1 MAPSLDTLV
10 SPLPCGLQEVHNLSK
25 IEHAKAEAVQVSVES
40 ADEFSDGQ
48 QSIGESLEAMLRELW
63 ADVLD
68 IDPEDITPDSHFF
81 ELGGNSLATAELV
94 AAATHQYPGIC
105 LSREMVFQA
114 PFFADLAALV
124 SLAGAGSPT
133 AEVSSLQQFGLV
145 DEDDVNIAAEQC
157 GVSRE
162 EIEDVYPATAL
173 QAGLMARSLSIPG
186 AYISQWLFHCAYP
199 VDPES
204 LRDWLERTIRKLP
217 ILRTSMATSAEHGFV
232 QVVTSRKTQVEIIRV
247 ASLDR
252 WEEDFPRPAIDLGT
266 PLSRM
271 KVVVAEDRETPSVL
285 WHAHHAA
292 YDMATLELIAKHLG
306 DVASGAEMLP
316 PPPNF
321 NTFVSYSLEVRKSPA
336 GKTFWA
342 QQLLDVP
349 APVFPYAATPDSSSD
364 QLVSPFRTNA
374 LYTYPLPHTDTKMN
388 FTQANVFRAAWA
400 FLLGCYE
407 HSNDVVFGV
416 TNGGRYAPVA
426 NCAGIVGPMIATSPM
441 RVQLDY
447 SSTVAD
453 FLQRTSLQ
461 AVQIN
466 DWEQVGLSAIHD
478 LGPDGQRACG
488 FRTLV
493 NVQTTDATRRSQFL
507 MAPDD
512 GPEQADAMDYGLVLE
527 LFPREGST
535 VPLRLSYDN
544 RALRHDQVFEIA
556 RQLERVIVAFT
567 AHPET
572 TLDSIADD
580 MGGASAQCG
589 ADARIRKHAAVE
601 CGVLDGMVRE
611 VSPCTPAQAASM
623 AASLRHTSAYSSQV
637 VFRVPEDVG
646 RDEVVVAFEVL
657 YQHAPILRTRLFRT
671 PGGRLMQAVIAE
683 PIDWRECLDL
693 EDYTLSDSE
702 LGFKLGGPLARFALV
717 RGVHR
722 DSRVHWVVVTAHN
735 AVFDMAKTD
744 QMLQFLN
751 AAIPGSGESVPSTM
765 FITLSPPTSSVDA
778 ETQKSFWARTL
789 QDCATPNFPEVP
801 AAHEPL
807 STFHAQKNIVLQKI
821 VPRTSSKLAAWIHG
835 AWALT
840 LTKYQDSS
848 DVVFGAGLPCMG
860 DDPTTFAPTLSIVP
874 HRINIDDLDCSVS
887 RFVQNVED
895 QTQSACAHAECG
907 IASIKTINESCAAA
921 CRFQNLLIV
930 HPQQRDKTTNSRSAF
945 TLGDE
950 AETGKN
956 PSQVIRDYALVLE
969 VGVSP
974 DNSTLSV
981 DVGFDPVVLQQ
992 VQVRRLLDH
1001 FEHVLLQTCDITSDS
1016 PLRSIYHIAPSHWEE
1031 LQQWNGNVP
1040 EPLEKGVHEL
1050 FECRVDAQPDEP
1062 AICARDGEWTFAEL
1076 DSVSEKLARWLRSM
1090 GVKPGSYM
1098 PLLFE
1103 KCGLAI
1109 VAMLGVLK
1117 AGGASVA
1124 LDPSHPTKRLQGLVS
1139 GMGECIV
1146 ICSGQNRELAAS
1158 LGRRV
1163 VVLDTNTLRALAA
1176 RPSLPRLSSEV
1187 EVMPDTTAFVLFT
1200 SGSTGMP
1207 KGILIPHKAFSSSIR
1222 GHGKVL
1228 RFTTGPGSRNFQFT
1242 AYTSDVSIGEIFTSL
1257 ALGSCVC
1264 VPSDWDRKNNIAGAM
1279 RDLNVNWAFFT
1290 PSVAT
1295 LLRPAEVPS
1304 LKTLVFG
1311 GETASPDNFKTWAPH
1326 LYLINSFGPAETS
1339 IWSHCIP
1346 RPVELSDFGSNIGYG
1361 VSCATWITDP
1371 DDYNKLLPIGA
1382 IGELLTEGP
1391 NVAAGYLNASEKTNA
1406 TFVTNPAWMP
1416 AGRKSM
1422 RIYRSGD
1429 LARFLPNGMVQFL
1442 GRRDHQV
1449 KLNGLRIELGEIEH
1463 QIRQKVPETM
1473 LVAVDVVTPHPAGSG
1488 RILAAFIAPKD
1499 PVQSTDQPG
1508 DSTATRSS
1516 PPADPEAQKL
1526 LSLLVSETSEVMRS
1540 ALDGLEDAMIAALPR
1555 HMVPAA
1561 FVPLREMPLTA
1572 SAKTDRK
1579 VLKQLASM
1587 VPTADLVRLG
1597 ATSGKARQVH
1607 APGSVM
1613 ERVLARLWGAALGRE
1628 LELDVRDSFFR
1639 IGGDSLSA
1647 MRLVSLA
1654 RREGVRVS
1662 VEQIFKMSVLQ
1673 DMARVAVMAD
1683 NEHEG
1688 GEAADGDSGSYS
1700 NLVVAP
1706 YATVGGAQ
1714 AAASGLLESA
1724 ADQLGIEESD
1734 IEDIYPCTSLQE
1746 GLLAVSQ
1753 DSKGSYVAQMVHEL
1767 SPDTDLPRFQKSWST
1782 VLDDWPILRT
1792 RFFPWLLEDGSVR
1805 LMQAVVKSK
1814 PRWLKP
1820 RSLNDYLK
1828 LDARDKMQT
1837 GDSMLRLAA
1846 FQEKKTQKHYF
1857 VMTIHHAVYDG
1868 WMLGLLLT
1876 AVRRAYSGMPRPV
1889 TIPYNVFI
1897 NRLEATD
1904 PGKSQSFWQR
1914 YVSGAPR
1921 LSWPELPG
1929 LDFRPRSNCV
1939 QTRTSPL
1946 PGDRSSMSITPTTWL
1961 RTAFAILLGAYS
1973 CTDDVVFAS
1982 TVYGRASGLLSSA
1995 ELVAGPT
2002 LATIPVRVGVGR
2014 ERLVGE
2020 LMAEVQAESADMLA
2034 HEQHGMQKIRRY
2046 NMEALAS
2053 VDAQSLLVVQVDE
2066 PHAAAPQNVDS
2077 EAADGLKFTST
2088 PPSGLENGFLSCA
2101 LVLEAT
2107 VSEDGL
2113 HLVATH
2119 DDKVL
2124 QPDEVQRFLRQMTHI
2139 VDQLCSGSSDGLRVA
2154 DLSLAAPEDVE
2165 EMHKWNGSVAEPMQ
2179 ALVHELFHK
2188 QAEEQPDAEALVSWE
2203 GVLTFRELDDL
2214 STRLAGHLW
2223 ESCGLR
2229 TGMRVP
2235 LVFEKSMWAVVAM
2248 MAVLKVGAAN
2258 VALNPAQP
2266 PETLK
2271 SLVSDV
2277 GAEFVLCSEQN
2288 LSLTQSNFSNYFCV
2302 GPSIRSDGVLS
2313 GENGAQDSIV
2323 PENLAFLLFTSG
2335 STGKPKAI
2343 MIDHSAFSSSMRG
2356 HGETLCYNKG
2366 GRNLQFTAYTSD
2378 VSIGEIFTSLTR
2390 GATVSTKELCSTFDI
2405 C

>member
-1 MAPSLDTLV
+1 MAPSIDTFV
-10 SPLPCGLQEVHNLSK
+10 SPLANTIQEVQNFTE
-25 IEHAKAEAVQVSVES
+25 IEHAKAKAVQVSVES
-40 ADEFSDGQ
+40 ADEFSSDGQ
-48 QSIGESLEAMLRELW
+48 QSLGETLEDMLRELW
-63 ADVLD
+63 ADVLY
-68 IDPEDITPDSHFF
+68 IDPEDIGPDSHFF

-124 SLAGAGSPT
+124 SLAGAGSPM
-133 AEVSSLQQFGLV
+133 AEVSTLQPFGLV
-145 DEDDVNIAAEQC
+145 EDEDIKIAAEQC
-157 GVSRE
+157 GLTRE
-162 EIEDVYPATAL
+162 EIEDIYPATAL

-199 VDPES
+199 VDPET
-204 LRDWLERTIRKLP
+204 LANWLERTIQKLP

-232 QVVTSRKTQVEIIRV
+232 QVVSSQKVQVEVIRV
-247 ASLDR
+247 ASLDK
-252 WEEDFPRPAIDLGT
+252 WEQDFPRPVIALGT

-271 KVVVAEDRETPSVL
+271 RVVVAEDRETPSVL

-292 YDMATLELIAKHLG
+292 YDMATLELVAKHLG

-336 GKTFWA
+336 GKAFWA
-342 QQLLDVP
+342 QQLQDVP
-349 APVFPYAATPDSSSD
+349 TPVFPYAAEDVDSNSV
-364 QLVSPFRTNA
+364 QIVSPFRTNA

-426 NCAGIVGPMIATSPM
+426 NCTGIVGPMIATSPM

-447 SSTVAD
+447 SSTVSE
-453 FLQRTSLQ
+453 FLQQTSLQ

-493 NVQTTDATRRSQFL
+493 NVQTTDAMRRSQML

-512 GPEQADAMDYGLVLE
+512 GPQQADAMDYGLVLE

-556 RQLERVIVAFT
+556 RQLERVIAAFT
-567 AHPET
+567 AHPEA
-572 TLDSIADD
+572 TLDSVADNLAPTSGP
-580 MGGASAQCG
+580 GGVN
-589 ADARIRKHAAVE
+589 ARIRKHAAVE
-601 CGVLDGMVRE
+601 CGVLDEMVKD
-611 VSPCTPAQAASM
+611 VSPCTATQAASM
-623 AASLRHTSAYSSQV
+623 AVSLKHSSAYSSQV
-637 VFRVPEDVG
+637 VLKVPENIT
-646 RDEVVVAFEVL
+646 RDQVVVAFEVL
-657 YQHAPILRTRLFRT
+657 YQHAPILRTRLFRA

-693 EDYTLSDSE
+693 EDCTTSDSE
-702 LGFKLGGPLARFALV
+702 LGFKLGSPLSRFALV
-717 RGVHR
+717 RGVDR
-722 DSRVHWVVVTAHN
+722 DSRAHWIVMMAHH
-735 AVFDMAKTD
+735 AVFDTAKTH

-751 AAIPGSGESVPSTM
+751 NAIPGSGESVPSPQ
-765 FITLSPPTSSVDA
+765 FTLSPRASPVDA
-778 ETQKSFWARTL
+778 EAQKSFWARTL
-789 QDCATPNFPEVP
+789 QDCSTPNFPEVP
-801 AAHEPL
+801 AAHETL
-807 STFHAQKNIVLQKI
+807 SSSHTQKSIVLQ
-821 VPRTSSKLAAWIHG
+821 SSAPESSSTMAAWIHA

-840 LTKYQDSS
+840 LSKYQDSG
-848 DVVFGAGLPCMG
+848 DVVFGAGLTSG
-860 DDPTTFAPTLSIVP
+860 EEDEQTFAPTLSVVP
-874 HRINIDDLDCSVS
+874 QRVNVDDLDCSIS
-887 RFVQNVED
+887 HFVKDVE
-895 QTQSACAHAECG
+895 TQIRSAGAHAEYG
-907 IASIKTINESCAAA
+907 IEGIKAINEACAAA
-921 CRFQNLLIV
+921 CRFQNLLVV
-930 HPQQRDKTTNSRSAF
+930 HSQSKHEPAGAKTAF
-945 TLGDE
+945 TLGE
-950 AETGKN
+950 KTETGKN

-969 VGVSP
+969 VTASA
-974 DNSTLSV
+974 DNGALSV
-981 DVGFDPVVLQQ
+981 EVGFDPAVLEQ
-992 VQVRRLLDH
+992 VQVKRLLDH
-1001 FEHVLLQTCDITSDS
+1001 FEHVLLQTSDITSES
-1016 PLRSIYHIAPSHWEE
+1016 PLRNIYHIAPSHWEE

-1040 EPLEKGVHEL
+1040 EPLMKGVHEL
-1050 FECRVDAQPDEP
+1050 FESRVDAQPDEP

-1076 DSVSEKLARWLRSM
+1076 DAVSEKLARWLRSM
-1090 GVKPGSYM
+1090 GVKSGSYV

-1103 KCGLAI
+1103 KCGLTI

-1163 VVLDTNTLRALAA
+1163 VVLDVNTLRALAA

-1187 EVMPDTTAFVLFT
+1187 EVIPDSTVFVLFT

-1264 VPSDWDRKNNIAGAM
+1264 VPSDWDRKNNISGAM
-1279 RDLNVNWAFFT
+1279 RDFNVNWAFFT

-1295 LLRPAEVPS
+1295 LLRPQEVPS

-1311 GETASPDNFKTWAPH
+1311 GETASPDNFKTWAPY

-1416 AGRKSM
+1416 ADRKSM

-1463 QIRQKVPETM
+1463 QIRQKVPDTM
-1473 LVAVDVVTPHPAGSG
+1473 LVAVDVVTTHPAGSG

-1499 PVQSTDQPG
+1499 PVQTSDEP
-1508 DSTATRSS
+1508 DDNAARSS
-1516 PPADPEAQKL
+1516 SAADPETQKL
-1526 LSLLVSETSEVMRS
+1526 LSLLANETSETMQG

-1555 HMVPAA
+1555 HMVPTA

-1579 VLKQLASM
+1579 ILKQMASL

-1597 ATSGKARQVH
+1597 TSGKARQVH

-1613 ERVLARLWGAALGRE
+1613 ERVLARLWGVALGRE
-1628 LELDVRDSFFR
+1628 LELDVRDSFFK

-1654 RREGVRVS
+1654 RREGIKIS
-1662 VEQIFKMSVLQ
+1662 VEQIFKMSVLHE
-1673 DMARVAVMAD
+1673 MARVAVVAD
-1683 NEHEG
+1683 NEHEDDEG
-1688 GEAADGDSGSYS
+1688 ADGSLESPS
-1700 NLVVAP
+1700 SIVVAP
-1706 YATVGGAQ
+1706 YATVGGVEAAQ
-1714 AAASGLLESA
+1714 SGLLESA

-1734 IEDIYPCTSLQE
+1734 IEDIYPCTPLQE

-1753 DSKGSYVAQMVHEL
+1753 DAKGSYVAQMVHEL
-1767 SPDTDLPRFQKSWST
+1767 SRDTDLPRFQKAWST

-1792 RFFPWLLEDGSVR
+1792 RFFPWLLDDGSVR

-1820 RSLNDYLK
+1820 RTLNDYLK

-1846 FQEKKTQKHYF
+1846 FQDKKTQKHHF
-1857 VMTIHHAVYDG
+1857 VMTVHHAVYDG

-1876 AVRRAYSGMPRPV
+1876 AVRRAYAGFPKPV
-1889 TIPYNVFI
+1889 TVPYNVFI
-1897 NRLEATD
+1897 NRLEAID
-1904 PGKSQSFWQR
+1904 SDKSQSFWQR

-1921 LSWPELPG
+1921 LSWPELPT
-1929 LDFRPRSNCV
+1929 LDFRPRSNRV
-1939 QTRTSPL
+1939 QTITSKL
-1946 PGDRSSMSITPTTWL
+1946 PSDRSSMSFTPTTWL

-1982 TVYGRASGLLSSA
+1982 SVYGRASGLLSSA

-2002 LATIPVRVGVGR
+2002 LATIPVRVGIER
-2014 ERLVGE
+2014 EKLIGE
-2020 LMAEVQAESADMLA
+2020 LMAEVQAESANMLA
-2034 HEQHGMQKIRRY
+2034 HEQHGMQNIRRY

-2053 VDAQSLLVVQVDE
+2053 VDAQSLLVVQIE
-2066 PHAAAPQNVDS
+2066 EENAAAPQNVDS
-2077 EAADGLKFTST
+2077 EAADELKFTST

-2107 VSEDGL
+2107 VSENGL

-2139 VDQLCSGSSDGLRVA
+2139 VDQLCSDSFNGRRIS

-2165 EMHKWNGSVAEPMQ
+2165 EMHKWNGPVLEPMQ
-2179 ALVHELFHK
+2179 ALIHELFQK
-2188 QAEEQPDAEALVSWE
+2188 QAVEQPNAEALVSWE
-2203 GVLTFRELDDL
+2203 GVLTFQELDDL

-2223 ESCGLR
+2223 QSCGLR
-2229 TGMRVP
+2229 PGMRVP
-2235 LVFEKSMWAVVAM
+2235 LIFEKSMWTVVAM

-2266 PETLK
+2266 AETLK

-2277 GAEFVLCSEQN
+2277 DADFVLCSEQN
-2288 LSLTQSNFSNYFCV
+2288 LSLTQSNFTNYFCV
-2302 GPSIRSDGVLS
+2302 GPSIRADDALT
-2313 GENGAQDSIV
+2313 GENGAGGSIT

-2343 MIDHSAFSSSMRG
+2343 MIDHSAFTSSMRG

-2390 GATVSTKELCSTFDI
+2390 GATVRNH
-2405 C
+2405 

>member
-1 MAPSLDTLV
+1 MAPSIDTFV
-10 SPLPCGLQEVHNLSK
+10 SPLANTIQEVQTFAE
-25 IEHAKAEAVQVSVES
+25 IEHAKAKAVHVSVES
-40 ADEFSDGQ
+40 ADEFSSDGQ
-48 QSIGESLEAMLRELW
+48 QSVGETLEDMLRELW

-68 IDPEDITPDSHFF
+68 IDPEDIGPDSHFF

-133 AEVSSLQQFGLV
+133 AEVSTLQPFGLV
-145 DEDDVNIAAEQC
+145 EEEDVKIAAEQC
-157 GVSRE
+157 SLSRE
-162 EIEDVYPATAL
+162 EIEDIYPATAL

-199 VDPES
+199 VDPET
-204 LRDWLERTIRKLP
+204 LGEWLERTIQKLP

-232 QVVTSRKTQVEIIRV
+232 QVVSSQKAQVEVARV
-247 ASLDR
+247 ASLDK
-252 WEEDFPRPAIDLGT
+252 WEQDFPRPVIALGT

-271 KVVVAEDRETPSVL
+271 RVVVAEDRETPSVL

-292 YDMATLELIAKHLG
+292 YDMATLELVAKHLG

-336 GKTFWA
+336 GKAFWA
-342 QQLLDVP
+342 QQLQDVP
-349 APVFPYAATPDSSSD
+349 TPVFPYADEDINSTSV
-364 QLVSPFRTNA
+364 QIVSPFRTNA

-426 NCAGIVGPMIATSPM
+426 NCTGIVGPMIATSPM

-447 SSTVAD
+447 SSTVSE
-453 FLQRTSLQ
+453 FLQQTSLQ

-478 LGPDGQRACG
+478 IGPDGQRACG

-493 NVQTTDATRRSQFL
+493 NVQTTDAMRRSQML

-556 RQLERVIVAFT
+556 RQLERVIAAFT
-567 AHPET
+567 AHPEA
-572 TLDSIADD
+572 TLDSVADNLAPTSGL
-580 MGGASAQCG
+580 GGVN
-589 ADARIRKHAAVE
+589 ARIRKHAAVE
-601 CGVLDGMVRE
+601 CGVLDEMVKD
-611 VSPCTPAQAASM
+611 VSPCTATQATSM
-623 AASLRHTSAYSSQV
+623 AVSLRHNSAYSSQV
-637 VFRVPEDVG
+637 VFKVPEG
-646 RDEVVVAFEVL
+646 ISRDEVVVAFEVL
-657 YQHAPILRTRLFRT
+657 YQHAPILRTRLFRA

-693 EDYTLSDSE
+693 EDCTTSDSE
-702 LGFKLGGPLARFALV
+702 LGFKLGSPLSRFALV

-722 DSRVHWVVVTAHN
+722 DSRAHWVVMTAHN
-735 AVFDMAKTD
+735 AVFDTAKTH
-744 QMLQFLN
+744 QMLHFLST
-751 AAIPGSGESVPSTM
+751 AIPGSGESVPSTQ
-765 FITLSPPTSSVDA
+765 FTLSPRANPVDA
-778 ETQKSFWARTL
+778 ETQKTFWARTL
-789 QDCATPNFPEVP
+789 QDCSTPNFPEVP
-801 AAHEPL
+801 AAHETL
-807 STFHAQKNIVLQKI
+807 SSSHTQKSIVLQSPAPK
-821 VPRTSSKLAAWIHG
+821 SSSTMEAWIHA

-840 LTKYQDSS
+840 LTKYQDSG
-848 DVVFGAGLPCMG
+848 DVVFGAGLASG
-860 DDPTTFAPTLSIVP
+860 EDDDQTFAPTLSVVP
-874 HRINIDDLDCSVS
+874 QRINVDDLDCSIS
-887 RFVQNVED
+887 RFVKEVE
-895 QTQSACAHAECG
+895 TQIRSAGTHAEYG
-907 IASIKTINESCAAA
+907 IDSIKAINEACAAA

-930 HPQQRDKTTNSRSAF
+930 HSQPKHEAAGERTAF
-945 TLGDE
+945 TLGE
-950 AETGKN
+950 ETETGKN

-969 VGVSP
+969 VTASP
-974 DNSTLSV
+974 DNGSLSV
-981 DVGFDPVVLQQ
+981 EVGYDPVVLEQ

-1001 FEHVLLQTCDITSDS
+1001 FEHVLLQTSDITSES
-1016 PLRSIYHIAPSHWEE
+1016 PLRNIYHIAPSHWEE

-1040 EPLEKGVHEL
+1040 EPLMKGVHEL
-1050 FECRVDAQPDEP
+1050 FESRVDAQPDEP
-1062 AICARDGEWTFAEL
+1062 AICARDGQWTFAEL
-1076 DSVSEKLARWLRSM
+1076 DAVSEKLARWLRSM
-1090 GVKPGSYM
+1090 GIKSGSYV

-1103 KCGLAI
+1103 KCGLTI

-1163 VVLDTNTLRALAA
+1163 VVLDVNTLRALAA
-1176 RPSLPRLSSEV
+1176 RPLLPRLSSEV
-1187 EVMPDTTAFVLFT
+1187 EVISDSTAFVLFT

-1279 RDLNVNWAFFT
+1279 RDFNVNWAFFT

-1295 LLRPAEVPS
+1295 LLRPQEVPS

-1311 GETASPDNFKTWAPH
+1311 GETASPDNFKTWAPY

-1416 AGRKSM
+1416 ADRKSM

-1499 PVQSTDQPG
+1499 PVQDSEQPG
-1508 DSTATRSS
+1508 DNTATSS
-1516 PPADPEAQKL
+1516 SSADPETQKL
-1526 LSLLVSETSEVMRS
+1526 LSLLANETSETMQS

-1555 HMVPAA
+1555 HMVPTA

-1579 VLKQLASM
+1579 ILKQMASL

-1597 ATSGKARQVH
+1597 TSGKARQVH

-1613 ERVLARLWGAALGRE
+1613 ERVLARLWGVALGRE
-1628 LELDVRDSFFR
+1628 LELDVRDSFFK

-1654 RREGVRVS
+1654 RREGIKIS

-1673 DMARVAVMAD
+1673 EMARVAVVAD
-1683 NEHEG
+1683 NEHEDVEG
-1688 GEAADGDSGSYS
+1688 AGNSSESPSS
-1700 NLVVAP
+1700 MVVAP
-1706 YATVGGAQ
+1706 YATVGGVEAAQ
-1714 AAASGLLESA
+1714 GGLLESA

-1734 IEDIYPCTSLQE
+1734 IEDIYPCTPLQE

-1753 DSKGSYVAQMVHEL
+1753 DAKGSYVAQMVHEL
-1767 SPDTDLPRFQKSWST
+1767 SPDTDLPRFQKAWST

-1792 RFFPWLLEDGSVR
+1792 RFFPWLLDDGSVR

-1820 RSLNDYLK
+1820 RTLNDYLK

-1846 FQEKKTQKHYF
+1846 FQDKKTQKHHF
-1857 VMTIHHAVYDG
+1857 VMTVHHAVYDG

-1876 AVRRAYSGMPRPV
+1876 AVRRAYAGLPKPV
-1889 TIPYNVFI
+1889 TVPYNVFI

-1904 PGKSQSFWQR
+1904 SDKSQSFWQR

-1921 LSWPELPG
+1921 LTWPELPT
-1929 LDFRPRSNCV
+1929 LDFRPRSNRV
-1939 QTRTSPL
+1939 QTITSPL
-1946 PGDRSSMSITPTTWL
+1946 PTDRSSMSFTPTTWL

-1973 CTDDVVFAS
+1973 CTGDVVFAS
-1982 TVYGRASGLLSSA
+1982 SVYGRASGLLSSA

-2002 LATIPVRVGVGR
+2002 LATIPVRVGIER
-2014 ERLVGE
+2014 EKLVSE

-2034 HEQHGMQKIRRY
+2034 HEQHGMQNIRRY

-2053 VDAQSLLVVQVDE
+2053 VDAQSLLVVQVE
-2066 PHAAAPQNVDS
+2066 EENAAAPQNVDS
-2077 EAADGLKFTST
+2077 EAADELQFTST

-2107 VSEDGL
+2107 VSENGL

-2139 VDQLCSGSSDGLRVA
+2139 VDQLCSDSSNGRRVA
-2154 DLSLAAPEDVE
+2154 DLSLAAPEDIE
-2165 EMHKWNGSVAEPMQ
+2165 EMHKWNGPVAEPMQ
-2179 ALVHELFHK
+2179 ALIHELFHK
-2188 QAEEQPDAEALVSWE
+2188 QAVEQPDAEALVSWE
-2203 GVLTFRELDDL
+2203 GILTFQELDDL

-2223 ESCGLR
+2223 HSCGLR
-2229 TGMRVP
+2229 PGMRVP
-2235 LVFEKSMWAVVAM
+2235 LIFEKSMWTVVAM

-2277 GAEFVLCSEQN
+2277 DADFVLCSEQN
-2288 LSLTQSNFSNYFCV
+2288 LPLTQSNFTNYFCV
-2302 GPSIRSDGVLS
+2302 GPSIRADGALT
-2313 GENGAQDSIV
+2313 GENGAGGSIT

-2343 MIDHSAFSSSMRG
+2343 MIDHSAFTSSMRG

-2390 GATVSTKELCSTFDI
+2390 GATVCNH
-2405 C
+2405 

>member
-1 MAPSLDTLV
+1 MAPSIDTFV
-10 SPLPCGLQEVHNLSK
+10 SPLANAIQEVQNFTE
-25 IEHAKAEAVQVSVES
+25 IEHAKAKTVQVSVES
-40 ADEFSDGQ
+40 ADEFSSDGH
-48 QSIGESLEAMLRELW
+48 QSMGETLEDMLRELW

-68 IDPEDITPDSHFF
+68 IDPEDIGPDSHFF

-133 AEVSSLQQFGLV
+133 AEVATLQPFGLV
-145 DEDDVNIAAEQC
+145 EDEDIKIAAEQC
-157 GVSRE
+157 GLSRE

-199 VDPES
+199 VDPET
-204 LRDWLERTIRKLP
+204 LANWLERTIQKLP

-232 QVVTSRKTQVEIIRV
+232 QVVSSQKAQVEVIRV
-247 ASLDR
+247 ATLDK
-252 WEEDFPRPAIDLGT
+252 WEQDFPRPVIALGT

-271 KVVVAEDRETPSVL
+271 RVVVAEDRETPSVL

-292 YDMATLELIAKHLG
+292 YDMATLELVAKHLG

-336 GKTFWA
+336 GKAFWA
-342 QQLLDVP
+342 QQLQDVP
-349 APVFPYAATPDSSSD
+349 TPVFPYAAEDVDSNSV
-364 QLVSPFRTNA
+364 QIVSPFRTNA

-426 NCAGIVGPMIATSPM
+426 NCTGIVGPMIATSPM

-447 SSTVAD
+447 SSTVSE
-453 FLQRTSLQ
+453 FLQQTSLQ

-478 LGPDGQRACG
+478 LGPNGQRACG

-493 NVQTTDATRRSQFL
+493 NVQTTDAMRRSQML

-556 RQLERVIVAFT
+556 RQLERVIAAFT
-567 AHPET
+567 AHPEA
-572 TLDSIADD
+572 TLDSVAVNLDPK
-580 MGGASAQCG
+580 SATVG
-589 ADARIRKHAAVE
+589 FNARIRKHAAVE
-601 CGVLDGMVRE
+601 CGVLDEMVKD
-611 VSPCTPAQAASM
+611 VSPCTATQAASM
-623 AASLRHTSAYSSQV
+623 AVSLRHNSAYSSQV
-637 VFRVPEDVG
+637 VFKVPEG
-646 RDEVVVAFEVL
+646 ISRDEVVVAFEVL
-657 YQHAPILRTRLFRT
+657 YEHAPILRTRLFRA
-671 PGGRLMQAVIAE
+671 PGRRLMQAVIAE

-693 EDYTLSDSE
+693 EDCTVSDKE
-702 LGFKLGGPLARFALV
+702 LGFKLGSPLSRFALV

-722 DSRVHWVVVTAHN
+722 DSRAHWVVMTAHN
-735 AVFDMAKTD
+735 SVFDTAKTH

-751 AAIPGSGESVPSTM
+751 AAIPGSGESVPSTQ
-765 FITLSPPTSSVDA
+765 FTLSPRASPADA

-789 QDCATPNFPEVP
+789 QDCSTPNFPEVP
-801 AAHEPL
+801 AAHETL
-807 STFHAQKNIVLQKI
+807 SSSHTQKSIVLQSPAPKSLS
-821 VPRTSSKLAAWIHG
+821 TMEAWIHA

-840 LTKYQDSS
+840 LSKYQDSG
-848 DVVFGAGLPCMG
+848 DVVFGAGLASG
-860 DDPTTFAPTLSIVP
+860 EEAEQTFAPTLSVVP
-874 HRINIDDLDCSVS
+874 QRVNVDDLDCSIS
-887 RFVQNVED
+887 HFVKDVE
-895 QTQSACAHAECG
+895 TQVRSAAAHAEYG
-907 IASIKTINESCAAA
+907 MDSIKAINEACAAA
-921 CRFQNLLIV
+921 CRFQNLLILHSPPKHEAV
-930 HPQQRDKTTNSRSAF
+930 GAKTAF
-945 TLGDE
+945 TLGE
-950 AETGKN
+950 ETETGKN
-956 PSQVIRDYALVLE
+956 PSQTIRDFALVLE
-969 VGVSP
+969 VIASP
-974 DNSTLSV
+974 DNVTLSV
-981 DVGFDPVVLQQ
+981 EVGFDPVVLEQ

-1001 FEHVLLQTCDITSDS
+1001 FEHVLLQTSDITSES

-1031 LQQWNGNVP
+1031 LQQWNGDVP
-1040 EPLEKGVHEL
+1040 EPLMKGVHEL
-1050 FECRVDAQPDEP
+1050 FESRVDAQPDEP

-1076 DSVSEKLARWLRSM
+1076 DAVSEKLARWLRSM
-1090 GVKPGSYM
+1090 GVKSGSYV

-1103 KCGLAI
+1103 KCGLTI

-1146 ICSGQNRELAAS
+1146 ISSGQNRELAAS

-1163 VVLDTNTLRALAA
+1163 VVLDVNTLRALAA
-1176 RPSLPRLSSEV
+1176 RPSLPRLSSEI
-1187 EVMPDTTAFVLFT
+1187 EVIPDSTAFVLFT

-1279 RDLNVNWAFFT
+1279 RDFKVNWAFFT

-1295 LLRPAEVPS
+1295 LLRPQEVPS

-1311 GETASPDNFKTWAPH
+1311 GETASPDNFKTWAPY

-1416 AGRKSM
+1416 ADRKSM

-1463 QIRQKVPETM
+1463 QIRQKVPDTM

-1499 PVQSTDQPG
+1499 PVQESDQP
-1508 DSTATRSS
+1508 DNNAAESSSTS
-1516 PPADPEAQKL
+1516 DPESQKL
-1526 LSLLVSETSEVMRS
+1526 LSLLANETSETMQS

-1555 HMVPAA
+1555 HMVPTA

-1579 VLKQLASM
+1579 ILKQMASL

-1597 ATSGKARQVH
+1597 TSGKARQVH
-1607 APGSVM
+1607 APSSVM
-1613 ERVLARLWGAALGRE
+1613 ERVLARLWGVALGRE
-1628 LELDVRDSFFR
+1628 LELDVRDSFFK

-1654 RREGVRVS
+1654 RREGIKIS

-1673 DMARVAVMAD
+1673 EMARVAVVAD
-1683 NEHEG
+1683 NEHEDDEG
-1688 GEAADGDSGSYS
+1688 ADGSSES
-1700 NLVVAP
+1700 PSSMVVAP
-1706 YATVGGAQ
+1706 YATVGGVEAAQ
-1714 AAASGLLESA
+1714 GGLLESA
-1724 ADQLGIEESD
+1724 ADQLGIEEND
-1734 IEDIYPCTSLQE
+1734 IEDIYPCTPLQE

-1753 DSKGSYVAQMVHEL
+1753 DAKGSYVAQMVHEL
-1767 SPDTDLPRFQKSWST
+1767 SPDTDLPRFQKAWST

-1792 RFFPWLLEDGSVR
+1792 RFFPWLLDDGSVR

-1820 RSLNDYLK
+1820 RTLNDYLK

-1837 GDSMLRLAA
+1837 GDSMLRLAG
-1846 FQEKKTQKHYF
+1846 FQDKKTQKHHF
-1857 VMTIHHAVYDG
+1857 VMTVHHAVYDG

-1876 AVRRAYSGMPRPV
+1876 AVRRAYSGLPKPV
-1889 TIPYNVFI
+1889 TVPYNVFI
-1897 NRLEATD
+1897 SRLEATD
-1904 PGKSQSFWQR
+1904 SDESQSFWQR

-1921 LSWPELPG
+1921 LSWPELPT
-1929 LDFRPRSNCV
+1929 LDFRPRSNRV
-1939 QTRTSPL
+1939 QTITSPL
-1946 PGDRSSMSITPTTWL
+1946 PSDRSSMSFTPTTWL

-1982 TVYGRASGLLSSA
+1982 SVYGRASGLLSSA

-2002 LATIPVRVGVGR
+2002 LATIPVRIGIER
-2014 ERLVGE
+2014 EKLIDE
-2020 LMAEVQAESADMLA
+2020 LMAEVQAESADMLT
-2034 HEQHGMQKIRRY
+2034 HEQHGMQNIRRY
-2046 NMEALAS
+2046 NMEAFAS
-2053 VDAQSLLVVQVDE
+2053 VDAQSLLVVQIE
-2066 PHAAAPQNVDS
+2066 EENAAAPQNVDS
-2077 EAADGLKFTST
+2077 EAADELKFTST

-2107 VSEDGL
+2107 VSENGL

-2139 VDQLCSGSSDGLRVA
+2139 VDQLCSDSVNGRRVS

-2165 EMHKWNGSVAEPMQ
+2165 EMHKWNGPVPEPMQ
-2179 ALVHELFHK
+2179 ALIHELFHN
-2188 QAEEQPDAEALVSWE
+2188 QAVEQPDAEALVSWE
-2203 GVLTFRELDDL
+2203 GVLTFQELDDL

-2223 ESCGLR
+2223 QSCGLR
-2229 TGMRVP
+2229 PGMRVP
-2235 LVFEKSMWAVVAM
+2235 LIFEKSMWTVVAM

-2277 GAEFVLCSEQN
+2277 DADFVLCSEQN
-2288 LSLTQSNFSNYFCV
+2288 LSLTQSNFTNYFCV
-2302 GPSIRSDGVLS
+2302 GPSIRADSALM
-2313 GENGAQDSIV
+2313 GENVTGGSIT

-2343 MIDHSAFSSSMRG
+2343 MIDHSAFTSSMRG

-2390 GATVSTKELCSTFDI
+2390 GATVRTH
-2405 C
+2405 

>member
-1 MAPSLDTLV
+1 MAPSIDTFV
-10 SPLPCGLQEVHNLSK
+10 SPLPSNIQEVHSLSK
-25 IEHAKAEAVQVSVES
+25 IEHAKAEAVKVSVES
-40 ADEFSDGQ
+40 ADELSSSDGQ
-48 QSIGESLEAMLRELW
+48 EQSVGESLEDMLRELW

-68 IDPEDITPDSHFF
+68 MDPEDITPDSHFF

-94 AAATHQYPGIC
+94 AAAAHQYPGLLC

-133 AEVSSLQQFGLV
+133 AEETASLQPFGLV
-145 DEDDVNIAAEQC
+145 DEEDVNIAAEQC
-157 GVSRE
+157 GVPCGD
-162 EIEDVYPATAL
+162 IEDVYPATAL

-186 AYISQWLFHCAYP
+186 AYISQWLFHCSFP
-199 VDPES
+199 VEPES
-204 LRDWLERTIRKLP
+204 LRDWLERTIEKLP

-232 QVVTSRKTQVEIIRV
+232 QVVTSQRTQVEIVRV

-252 WEEDFPRPAIDLGT
+252 WEQDFPRPAIDLGT

-271 KVVVAEDRETPSVL
+271 RVVVAEDRETPSVL

-336 GKTFWA
+336 GKAFWA
-342 QQLLDVP
+342 QQLLDGP
-349 APVFPYAATPDSSSD
+349 TPMFPYAEDLETSSD

-374 LYTYPLPHTDTKMN
+374 LYTYPLPHTDTNMN

-426 NCAGIVGPMIATSPM
+426 NCTGIVGPMIATSPM

-447 SSTVAD
+447 SSTVSD
-453 FLQRTSLQ
+453 FLQQTSLQ

-493 NVQTTDATRRSQFL
+493 NVQTTDAQRRSQFL

-527 LFPREGST
+527 LFPREGGT

-556 RQLERVIVAFT
+556 RQLERVIAAFT
-567 AHPET
+567 AHPEA
-572 TLDSIADD
+572 TLDSIADNL
-580 MGGASAQCG
+580 GSASARSG
-589 ADARIRKHAAVE
+589 EDARMKKHAAVE
-601 CGVLDGMVRE
+601 CGVMDGMVRD
-611 VSPCTPAQAASM
+611 VSACTAAQAASM
-623 AASLRHTSAYSSQV
+623 AASLKHPSAYSSQV
-637 VFRVPEDVG
+637 VFKVPEDVG

-657 YQHAPILRTRLFRT
+657 YQHAPILRTRLFHA

-693 EDYTLSDSE
+693 EDYTISDSE
-702 LGFKLGGPLARFALV
+702 LGFKLGSPLARFALV

-722 DSRVHWVVVTAHN
+722 DSRVHWVVMTAHN
-735 AVFDMAKTD
+735 AVFDTAKTD
-744 QMLQFLN
+744 QMLKFLN
-751 AAIPGSGESVPSTM
+751 AAIPGSGETVPSTL
-765 FITLSPPTSSVDA
+765 FTLSPRANLVDA
-778 ETQKSFWARTL
+778 ETQKSFWAQTL
-789 QDCATPNFPEVP
+789 QDCATPNFPEIP
-801 AAHEPL
+801 AAHETL
-807 STFHAQKNIVLQKI
+807 GTFHAQKSIVLQN
-821 VPRTSSKLAAWIHG
+821 PAPTSLSTFTAWIHG

-840 LTKYQDSS
+840 LTKYQDSG
-848 DVVFGAGLPCMG
+848 DVIFGAGLVSEEV
-860 DDPTTFAPTLSIVP
+860 DQATFAPTLSVVP
-874 HRINIDDLDCSVS
+874 QRINIDDLDWSIS
-887 RFVQNVED
+887 RFVQGVEA
-895 QTQSACAHAECG
+895 QTQAACAHADYG
-907 IASIKTINESCAAA
+907 IDSIRTINESCAAA
-921 CRFQNLLIV
+921 CRFQNLLVV
-930 HPQQRDKTTNSRSAF
+930 HSRPEHQTGNSRTAF
-945 TLGDE
+945 TLGEE
-950 AETGKN
+950 AETVKN

-969 VGVSP
+969 VSATP
-974 DNSTLSV
+974 DNSALTV
-981 DVGFDPVVLQQ
+981 DVGFDPVVLEQ

-1001 FEHVLLQTCDITSDS
+1001 FEHVLRQTSDITSDS
-1016 PLRSIYHIAPSHWEE
+1016 PLRNIYHIAPSHWEE
-1031 LQQWNGNVP
+1031 LQKWNGNVP

-1050 FECRVDAQPDEP
+1050 FEARVDAQPDEP

-1076 DSVSEKLARWLRSM
+1076 DAVSEKLARWLRSM

-1146 ICSGQNRELAAS
+1146 ISSSQNRELAAS

-1187 EVMPDTTAFVLFT
+1187 EVIPDTTAFVLFT

-1279 RDLNVNWAFFT
+1279 RDFNVNWAFFT

-1416 AGRKSM
+1416 ADRKSM

-1463 QIRQKVPETM
+1463 QIRQKVPDTM
-1473 LVAVDVVTPHPAGSG
+1473 LVAVDVVTPHPVGSG

-1499 PVQSTDQPG
+1499 PVQTTDEPG
-1508 DSTATRSS
+1508 DET
-1516 PPADPEAQKL
+1516 QKL
-1526 LSLLVSETSEVMRS
+1526 LSLLASETSELMQN
-1540 ALDGLEDAMIAALPR
+1540 ALDGLEDAMIASLPR
-1555 HMVPAA
+1555 HMVPTA

-1587 VPTADLVRLG
+1587 VPAADLTRMGG
-1597 ATSGKARQVH
+1597 AGGKARQLH

-1613 ERVLARLWGAALGRE
+1613 ERVLARLWGVALGRE
-1628 LELDVRDSFFR
+1628 LELDVRDSFFK

-1654 RREGVRVS
+1654 RREGIKVS

-1673 DMARVAVMAD
+1673 DMARVAVVAD
-1683 NEHEG
+1683 NEHEHDG
-1688 GEAADGDSGSYS
+1688 VMDGDSESPS
-1700 NLVVAP
+1700 SLAVAP
-1706 YATVGGAQ
+1706 YATVGGVE
-1714 AAASGLLESA
+1714 AAKAGLLESA

-1734 IEDIYPCTSLQE
+1734 IEDIYPCTPLQE

-1753 DSKGSYVAQMVHEL
+1753 DAKGSYVAQMVHEL
-1767 SPDTDLPRFQKSWST
+1767 SPDTDLPRFQKAWST

-1792 RFFPWLLEDGSVR
+1792 RFFPWLLDDGSLR

-1828 LDARDKMQT
+1828 LDSRDKMQT

-1846 FQEKKTQKHYF
+1846 FQDRKTQKHYF
-1857 VMTIHHAVYDG
+1857 VMTVHHAVYDG

-1876 AVRRAYSGMPRPV
+1876 AVRRAYAGMPKPA

-1904 PGKSQSFWQR
+1904 PEKSQSFWQC

-1939 QTRTSPL
+1939 QMITSSL
-1946 PGDRSSMSITPTTWL
+1946 PGDRSSMSFTPTTWL

-2002 LATIPVRVGVGR
+2002 LATIPVRVGIER
-2014 ERLVGE
+2014 ERLIGE

-2034 HEQHGMQKIRRY
+2034 HEQHGMQNIRRY

-2066 PHAAAPQNVDS
+2066 PHAAAPQNVDT

-2107 VSEDGL
+2107 VSGDGL

-2119 DDKVL
+2119 DYKVL

-2139 VDQLCSGSSDGLRVA
+2139 VDQLCSDDSQGRRIA

-2165 EMHKWNGSVAEPMQ
+2165 EMHKWNGSVSEPMQ

-2188 QAEEQPDAEALVSWE
+2188 MAEEQPDAEALVSWE

-2229 TGMRVP
+2229 PGMRVP

-2266 PETLK
+2266 PETLN

-2277 GAEFVLCSEQN
+2277 DADFVLCSEQN
-2288 LSLTQSNFSNYFCV
+2288 LSLTENHFTNYFCV
-2302 GPSIRSDGVLS
+2302 GPSIRDHGALT
-2313 GENGAQDSIV
+2313 GENGAQGSIS
-2323 PENLAFLLFTSG
+2323 PQNLAFLLFTSG

-2390 GATVSTKELCSTFDI
+2390 GATVSDPKSQSPHSTTLT
-2405 C
+2405 